1 LTSVTDVA
9 VIGAPTSIGAHAPGQ
24 EQAPAALRA
33 AGIVERV
40 PGAIDLGDTTLR
52 RWTPDREHRRA
63 QNAADVVAAA
73 REVAERVD
81 RALRDGRRAL
91 VLGGDCTV
99 ELGVVAAA
107 GRAGL
112 VYFDMHPDLNTPAT
126 IPGGTLDWMG
136 VAHMLGLD
144 GAHPDVA
151 AVARLAPDDLVLLAA
166 DSEQMTAAE
175 RRASEG
181 LRTIPLAD
189 ALADPVAA
197 AANALAALGHDRVLV
212 HFDVDVV
219 DFVDL
224 LLSENTGHN
233 IGMPFAAARAVL
245 ETLLAD
251 PRVAALTV
259 TEHNPLH
266 GAADGSTT
274 ETLAAAL
281 AAVVSA

>member
-1 LTSVTDVA
+1 VTQIA
-9 VIGAPTSIGAHAPGQ
+9 VIGAPTSMGAHAPGQ

-33 AGIVERV
+33 AGVVRR
-40 PGAIDLGDTTLR
+40 GAVDLGDTTHR
-52 RWTPDREHRRA
+52 RWAPDREHRRA
-63 QNAADVVAAA
+63 QNAAAVVAAA
-73 REVAERVD
+73 GEVRDLVAR
-81 RALRDGRRAL
+81 RDGRRAL

-99 ELGVVAAA
+99 ELGVVAAVPD
-107 GRAGL
+107 AGL

-136 VAHMLGLD
+136 VAHMLGLE
-144 GAHPDVA
+144 GTHADVA

-166 DSEQMTAAE
+166 DEEQMTDAE
-175 RRASEG
+175 RAAIGEQG
-181 LRTIPLAD
+181 LRVIPIAVTARD
-189 ALADPVAA
+189 ARAA
-197 AANALAALGHDRVLV
+197 AAQALATLDHDRLLV

-224 LLSENTGHN
+224 PLSENTGHN
-233 IGMPFAAARAVL
+233 IGLPFAAARAVL

-251 PRVAALTV
+251 PRVVALTV

-266 GAADGSTT
+266 GAQDGSTT
-274 ETLAAAL
+274 VALAEAL